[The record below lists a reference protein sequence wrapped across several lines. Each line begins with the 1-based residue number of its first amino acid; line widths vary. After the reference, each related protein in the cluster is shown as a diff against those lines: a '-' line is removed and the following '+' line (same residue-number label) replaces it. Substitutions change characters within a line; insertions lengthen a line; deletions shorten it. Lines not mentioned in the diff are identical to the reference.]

1 MSKIKLEFKSPK
13 ALNNLKQGEVLTKET
28 WNYSSVPNSE
38 LTIDLENWNIEC
50 AENSKKDK
58 ITNWLVNEQE
68 HKMLLK
74 DEDVK
79 DNFEEL
85 SYPFA
90 VSMLGQLVDRNDL
103 IKYLTSLQ
111 VAFEIK
117 SKEKTEEN
125 QEDIQFDNNLNNK

>member
-13 ALNNLKQGEVLTKET
+13 ALNNLKQGEEVTKEI
-28 WNYSSVPNSE
+28 WKYCKIPNSE

-50 AENSKKDK
+50 SENSKKDK

-68 HKMLLK
+68 HQMQLN
-74 DEDVK
+74 DETEI

-90 VSMLGQLVDRNDL
+90 VSMLGQLVDRAEL

-117 SKEKTEEN
+117 AKEKTEEN
-125 QEDIQFDNNLNNK
+125 PIDNNLNNN

>member
-13 ALNNLKQGEVLTKET
+13 ALNDLKQGEEVAKEI
-28 WNYSSVPNSE
+28 WKYFKIPNSE

-50 AENSKKDK
+50 SENSKKDK

-68 HKMLLK
+68 HQMQLN
-74 DEDVK
+74 DETEI

-85 SYPFA
+85 SYTFA
-90 VSMLGQLVDRNDL
+90 VSMLGQLVDRVDL

-117 SKEKTEEN
+117 AKEKTEEN
-125 QEDIQFDNNLNNK
+125 KEENPTDNNLNKN